1 MAIIIPE
8 NYHIW
13 NALQKRR
20 VHCITPERAE
30 HQDFRP
36 LRIGILNIMPQAESY
51 EFNILFPLGR
61 SIIQIEPVWL
71 RLRTHTYT
79 SSNKTHLDA
88 FYLTFEQAIRH
99 RGFDGIIVTGAPVEE
114 IPFEEVTYWEEFT
127 EILDYARDHVASTL
141 GICWGGLALAKYK
154 GIEKVQYPKKLF
166 GVYQLRN
173 LDRTHRITG
182 DLDDV
187 FWCPQSRH
195 SGIPDAVLEE
205 RAAAGEFRLL
215 AHSSETGYV
224 IFESSDG
231 RFIMHLGHAEYRT
244 RRLIDEYQRDAAKG
258 RTDVEPPVHIDL
270 KNPLNVWR
278 SSSQEFFLQWVKKV
292 YLDTPYEI

>member
-13 NALQKRR
+13 EALQQRR

-71 RLRTHTYT
+71 RLKTHAYS
-79 SSNKTHLDA
+79 SSNQTHLDT
-88 FYLTFEQAIRH
+88 FYVTFEEAIRH

-114 IPFEEVTYWEEFT
+114 IPFEEVTYWDEFT
-127 EILDYARDHVASTL
+127 EILDYAHGHVASTM
-141 GICWGGLALAKYK
+141 GICWGGLALAKYM
-154 GIEKVQYPKKLF
+154 GIEKVQYDKKLF

-195 SGIPDAVLEE
+195 SGIPDGVLEE
-205 RAAAGEFRLL
+205 RAKRGDFKLL
-215 AHSSETGYV
+215 AHSPETGYV

-231 RFIMHLGHAEYRT
+231 KFIMHLGHAEYRT
-244 RRLIDEYQRDAAKG
+244 HRLIEEYTRDAVRG
-258 RTDVEPPVHIDL
+258 RTDVEPPANIDVERPV
-270 KNPLNVWR
+270 NIWR

>member
-13 NALQKRR
+13 KALQKRR
-20 VHCITPERAE
+20 VHCIDPEKAE

-51 EFNILFPLGR
+51 EFNLLFPLGR

-71 RLRTHTYT
+71 RLKTHTYA

-88 FYLTFEQAIRH
+88 YYLTFEEAIKH
-99 RGFDGIIVTGAPVEE
+99 RGFDGIIITGAPVEE
-114 IPFEEVTYWEEFT
+114 IPFEQVNYWNEFT
-127 EILDYARDHVASTL
+127 EILDYAHEHVASTL
-141 GICWGGLALAKYK
+141 GICWGGLALAKYL
-154 GIEKVQYPKKLF
+154 GIEKKQYDKKLF
-166 GVYQLRN
+166 GVYQLKN

-182 DLDDV
+182 DLDDL

-195 SGIPDAVLEE
+195 SGIDDKALEKRAE
-205 RAAAGEFRLL
+205 RGDFRLL
-215 AHSSETGYV
+215 AHSRETGYV
-224 IFESSDG
+224 IFESSDEK
-231 RFIMHLGHAEYRT
+231 FIMHLGHSEYQT
-244 RRLIDEYQRDAAKG
+244 RRLIDEYERDMNRG
-258 RTDVEPPVHIDL
+258 REDVEPPKDIDI
-270 KNPLNVWR
+270 KNPVNLWR
-278 SSSQEFFLQWVKKV
+278 SASQEFFLQWIKKV